1 MYHTE
6 GFVNKYTMDFGKH
19 IVMLSLE
26 EGGCPWYVWCVVK
39 KAVVDKEW
47 LRQVLS
53 FWLQQTLLTN
63 GICEVK
69 YAQRELNRLGGYL
82 QNVDPVKVQ
91 MDDVQLFMY
100 YRGAF
105 YRWESDYVVKNRSV
119 QGANLHREISEGM
132 YGYVSE
138 EGLWEQYEKQPF
150 GEKVQAEELANHW
163 ETSLME
169 ACSKGEVEEGF
180 FFIWEDA
187 VGLTKR

>member
-26 EGGCPWYVWCVVK
+26 QAGCAWYVWCVVK
-39 KAVVDKEW
+39 KPVAEREW

-63 GICEVK
+63 GICDVK

-82 QNVDPVKVQ
+82 QNMSSSKVPIE
-91 MDDVQLFMY
+91 DIRLFMY
-100 YRGAF
+100 YKGAF
-105 YRWESDYVVKNRSV
+105 YRWESESLARQNPPCNS
-119 QGANLHREISEGM
+119 NLYREISEGI

-138 EGLWEQYEKQPF
+138 ESLWEQYERCQDADGMK
-150 GEKVQAEELANHW
+150 AEELANAW
-163 ETSLME
+163 ELSLLK
-169 ACSKGEVEEGF
+169 ACGDGKVEDGF
-180 FFIWEDA
+180 FLIWEDA
-187 VGLTKR
+187 VGFSKR